1 MRRYSE
7 DDGFGFLGQIAA
19 IALGVFIG
27 VLGALMAWESITA
40 WRMEQ
45 AARVAAQKMQQSIQ
59 QMRQDDQRR
68 QLELERL
75 KNASRD
81 EAAAKQASLFA
92 AEQRQRELV
101 ARKEA
106 AWQQF
111 YKPSAACL
119 HDSANILCAN
129 AYMAAKKRFDAQ
141 YKE

>member
-106 AWQQF
+106 AWQLLQTIRSVLARF
-111 YKPSAACL
+111 RQYPLRQCL
-119 HDSANILCAN
+119 HGRQ
-129 AYMAAKKRFDAQ
+129 KRFDAQ
-141 YKE
+141 YRE